1 MFFKQNQ
8 LYMILQSNPHLKI
21 ERLLGGVKP
30 RCTKLDRN
38 FFLRLFNVFFVDFR
52 LAEYIYFFT
61 LFTLF
66 FWPTWQNCS
75 KLGAEKLSTLNV
87 AAFPGQG
94 SLFSDKRFFWKEN
107 KSNRPHVWAIR
118 SKRKRKSRPG
128 ASSKRPRG
136 GGGRIMLW
144 EQDVLACSAEGNIL
158 LPSSVIKIWSV
169 HYACLCL
176 SPPRLSPSPRL
187 QLQFGLFQSTSI
199 AFVCKNKIVRL
210 RNIRMFAYD
219 NPILL
224 IWGTPH
230 KTERMLMRMW
240 KMRTW
245 DKIWFWIYW
254 ILWVTT
260 VKEYNRITK
269 MSWRFSLHC
278 ITTVTWGFVIEIIKL
293 SHLQTIFINWHSL
306 TLFGGGGRRR
316 SILQVPGSSFSSKS

>member
-1 MFFKQNQ
+1 
-8 LYMILQSNPHLKI
+8 MILQKQFSPQDWATSWWSEASLHQ
-21 ERLLGGVKP
+21 
-30 RCTKLDRN
+30 TWSKLFSPTFQCFLCGFPAGRIYIYICLH
-38 FFLRLFNVFFVDFR
+38 FFLT
-52 LAEYIYFFT
+52 I
-61 LFTLF
+61 FTLF

-144 EQDVLACSAEGNIL
+144 DQDVVACSAEGNIL
-158 LPSSVIKIWSV
+158 SPSSVIKISSV

-187 QLQFGLFQSTSI
+187 QLQFGLFQSALI

-210 RNIRMFAYD
+210 RNIR
-219 NPILL
+219 I
-224 IWGTPH
+224 
-230 KTERMLMRMW
+230 
-240 KMRTW
+240 
-245 DKIWFWIYW
+245 
-254 ILWVTT
+254 
-260 VKEYNRITK
+260 
-269 MSWRFSLHC
+269 
-278 ITTVTWGFVIEIIKL
+278 
-293 SHLQTIFINWHSL
+293 
-306 TLFGGGGRRR
+306 R
-316 SILQVPGSSFSSKS
+316 SNVCLRQSDSVDLRNSP